1 MREFHRRSLRLRSY
15 DYSQAGA
22 YFITICVQHRICLL
36 GTIEDEVI
44 HLNAAGQAIQS
55 GWERLPSKFSP
66 VSCDAMVVMPNHIH
80 GILLLSHESQD
91 PGSLDNPV
99 TLGDAMQWFKT
110 MTTNEYMQGVKNQGW
125 APFPGRLWQ
134 RNYYEHIIRN
144 DNDLDRIRAYIDAN
158 PSRWATDAENPECLL
173 P

>member
-22 YFITICVQHRICLL
+22 YFVTICVQCLL

-55 GWERLPSKFSP
+55 GWERLPSKFP
-66 VSCDAMVVMPNHIH
+66 TVSCDAMIVMPNHLH
-80 GILLLSHESQD
+80 GILLLSYESQD
-91 PGSLDNPV
+91 PGSPDNPV
-99 TLGDAMQWFKT
+99 TLGDA
-110 MTTNEYMQGVKNQGW
+110 MQGVKNQGW

-134 RNYYEHIIRN
+134 RNYYEHVVRN
-144 DNDLDRIRAYIDAN
+144 DRDLERIREYIDAN
-158 PSRWATDAENPECLL
+158 PSRWATDAENPETLR